1 MTRSPVIY
9 MGRDEEGNVNFI
21 SLWHIVNG
29 RWVNIAQEFDLENG
43 DIKYYTNGNR
53 ENHYSSKI
61 AKGN

>member
-1 MTRSPVIY
+1 MKRSPAIY
-9 MGRDEEGNVNFI
+9 FGKDEDGNINFI

-29 RWVNIAQEFDLENG
+29 RWVNIVQQFDLENG
-43 DIKYYTNGNR
+43 DIEYYTNGNR